1 MNTITLLLTKANYLK
16 VKKLVDSNP
25 QNNLKIIDTI
35 EDKFQT
41 YDIVLQYDKIDLLI
55 IQLIQRM
62 PNV

>member
-41 YDIVLQYDKIDLLI
+41 YDIVLQYDKIDLLL

>member
-1 MNTITLLLTKANYLK
+1 MNTIALFLTKANYLK

-25 QNNLKIIDTI
+25 QNNLKIIETI

-41 YDIVLQYDKIDLLI
+41 YDIVLQYDKIDLLL